1 METRGTSSSGE
12 GVLSRM
18 ALNDNKA
25 GMEGLDRDKIN
36 KIIMKSSKG
45 SRFYENEMKKEQQ
58 VNQRIER
65 MMLQKAHITEQQL
78 SKAQTQVEKMTFDL
92 ERVRDLSHVI
102 VHVDMDA
109 FYAAVETRDCPDLKD
124 KPMAVGS
131 MSMLTTSNYHARKF
145 GVRAAMPGFI
155 AKKLCPN
162 LVIVPTN
169 FDKYRA
175 VSAEVREIF
184 ADYDPHFLPMSLD
197 EAYLDI
203 SEHLEQRR
211 VWPEALRTHR
221 LRTKNTG
228 TATVDEQG
236 DGQQETVEGLSPV
249 LFEDS
254 PSSSSSCP
262 FLQDALGGGAGG
274 DVVVFGTCAEEAV
287 REMRFRIEQKTSL
300 TASAGIAPNMMLAKV
315 CSDKNKPNGQYR
327 LPSNRQAVM
336 VFIQDLPVRKVSGIG
351 KVTEKMLGA
360 LGITSCVHLGQEMSL
375 LALLFS
381 ETSWHHFLHIS
392 LGLGSTHIEREGE
405 RKSMSTERTF
415 GEMSALE
422 EQFSLCR
429 QLCQDLAQDLQKEDL
444 KGKTV
449 TLKLKNVNFEVKT
462 RAWTLPCA
470 VATTDELFAVAK
482 DLLKTEIDNVSPQPL
497 RLRLMGVR
505 VSSFVSADD
514 KKPLQKSI
522 VGFLQQGGAD
532 SSSPSQMSS
541 HKPVKEHQPK
551 PPGQTQPFPCPFLL
565 QQSQGQEDHPWVP
578 SWGGVE
584 VGRTGEQQQSFFQR
598 AHTQR
603 LRLQAE
609 RADPSEDGKWNGLET
624 RLGPTSSATN
634 PKERHPQTPTQKNP
648 NTSAETHFS
657 MSAFTASDNMIHAPT
672 ANTTEAHVSTSS
684 CWSTESGTGSL
695 TCPVCFR
702 EVNTTDLTVFNRHID
717 QCLSGV
723 PMEHNIHTDTELERG
738 SSVCEEEVE
747 KEREEEVEKEMAE
760 EGRRWEEG
768 VIEKGR
774 DPLSMCMLDSLG
786 LRLDSS
792 AGDHTGLLLYETS
805 TTNISLN
812 TVGLNPVCLNTCP
825 NGGVSI
831 PRGTDPNILK
841 GSSQSDSRVRPLSPG
856 GPRPMATPKP
866 ESHDP
871 RDPALTCPVCQVTQ
885 DTDDLTLFNQ
895 HVDLC
900 LNQEILHELGG
911 LASVDRTT
919 HNATP
924 AAHKEREQPLQR
936 APQKGKSKRRGSS
949 PQPPSKKAKALG
961 PARNTIDKFFR

>member
-1 METRGTSSSGE
+1 METGGTSSSGE
-12 GVLSRM
+12 GFLSRM

-92 ERVRDLSHVI
+92 ERVRDLSRVI

-162 LVIVPTN
+162 LVIVPTD

-175 VSAEVREIF
+175 VSAEVQEIF

-203 SEHLEQRR
+203 SGHLEQRR

-221 LRTKNTG
+221 LRTNDTG
-228 TATVDEQG
+228 TEQG
-236 DGQQETVEGLSPV
+236 DGLQETVEGLSPV

-254 PSSSSSCP
+254 PSSSSCP
-262 FLQDALGGGAGG
+262 FLQDAPGGGAGG
-274 DVVVFGTCAEEAV
+274 DVIVFGTCAEEAV

-351 KVTEKMLGA
+351 NVTEKMLGA
-360 LGITSCVHLGQEMSL
+360 LGITSCIHLGQEMAL

-381 ETSWHHFLHIS
+381 ETSWHHFLDIS
-392 LGLGSTHIEREGE
+392 LGLGSTHIERDGE

-415 GEMSALE
+415 GEMVALE
-422 EQFSLCR
+422 EQSSLCR
-429 QLCQDLAQDLQKEDL
+429 QLCQDLAQDLQKEAL

-470 VATTDELFAVAK
+470 VATSDELFAVAK

-497 RLRLMGVR
+497 RLRLMGIR

-514 KKPLQKSI
+514 KKPQQKSI
-522 VGFLQQGGAD
+522 VGFLQ
-532 SSSPSQMSS
+532 
-541 HKPVKEHQPK
+541 K
-551 PPGQTQPFPCPFLL
+551 
-565 QQSQGQEDHPWVP
+565 
-578 SWGGVE
+578 
-584 VGRTGEQQQSFFQR
+584 GRT
-598 AHTQR
+598 
-603 LRLQAE
+603 
-609 RADPSEDGKWNGLET
+609 
-624 RLGPTSSATN
+624 
-634 PKERHPQTPTQKNP
+634 QTPIQKNP

-657 MSAFTASDNMIHAPT
+657 MSALTASDNMTHAPT
-672 ANTTEAHVSTSS
+672 ASSTEAHVSTSL
-684 CWSTESGTGSL
+684 CWSTEPGTDSL

-702 EVNTTDLTVFNRHID
+702 EVNITDLTVFNRHVD

-738 SSVCEEEVE
+738 SS
-747 KEREEEVEKEMAE
+747 
-760 EGRRWEEG
+760 
-768 VIEKGR
+768 
-774 DPLSMCMLDSLG
+774 
-786 LRLDSS
+786 
-792 AGDHTGLLLYETS
+792 TS

-812 TVGLNPVCLNTCP
+812 AVALNPVCLNTCP

-831 PRGTDPNILK
+831 PRVTDPNILK
-841 GSSQSDSRVRPLSPG
+841 GSSQSDPCVHPLSPG
-856 GPRPMATPKP
+856 GPWPMTMPKF

-871 RDPALTCPVCQVTQ
+871 REPALTCPVCQVTQ
-885 DTDDLTLFNQ
+885 DTDNLTLFNR

-900 LNQEILHELGG
+900 LNQEVLHELEG
-911 LASVDRTT
+911 LASVDCTT

-924 AAHKEREQPLQR
+924 AAHKGQC
-936 APQKGKSKRRGSS
+936 
-949 PQPPSKKAKALG
+949 
-961 PARNTIDKFFR
+961 FRDVLFND